1 MSREFVDAI
10 VDGNNIGAEEVF
22 KTTVGAKV
30 GDALELRRKEP
41 NSPTDSTTNYLI
53 LRSQKLRNGDFFNKL
68 GIWCECAVVGHSRQ
82 HKSFHYHATLDF
94 RLVLRN

>member
-30 GDALELRRKEP
+30 GDALELRRKDLANTFVKTMSVETEE
-41 NSPTDSTTNYLI
+41 SD
-53 LRSQKLRNGDFFNKL
+53 D
-68 GIWCECAVVGHSRQ
+68 
-82 HKSFHYHATLDF
+82 
-94 RLVLRN
+94 